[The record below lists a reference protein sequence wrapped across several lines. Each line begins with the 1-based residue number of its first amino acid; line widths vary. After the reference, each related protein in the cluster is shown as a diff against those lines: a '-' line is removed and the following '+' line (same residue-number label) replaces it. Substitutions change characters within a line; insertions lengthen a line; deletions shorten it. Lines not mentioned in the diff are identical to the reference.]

1 MLKKIF
7 VYLTT
12 FFFLGS
18 LTISA
23 ADNPSRLRLYS
34 PISTNATVDSDATAT
49 VTASGYSLHYVF
61 GFGLGLG
68 TTSSKSKVKG
78 ESSEY
83 TIDSGSMIDISYTF
97 GSEFSFTL
105 GYGVGSQPVY
115 ENKSMTINSQ
125 TGNFTN
131 SLLGFGYNLGGFEI
145 LLGYR
150 MVRGSMEI
158 GSTIDFMGTP
168 IPITYKFED
177 ISWDTTDIGFGFTF

>member
-12 FFFLGS
+12 FFLLGS

-78 ESSEY
+78 DSSEY
-83 TIDSGSMIDISYTF
+83 TIDS
-97 GSEFSFTL
+97 
-105 GYGVGSQPVY
+105 
-115 ENKSMTINSQ
+115 
-125 TGNFTN
+125 N
-131 SLLGFGYNLGGFEI
+131 SLVVYPN
-145 LLGYR
+145 
-150 MVRGSMEI
+150 
-158 GSTIDFMGTP
+158 
-168 IPITYKFED
+168 K
-177 ISWDTTDIGFGFTF
+177 